1 MSNIT
6 NAYQLSEVKPVVRI
20 PSSSIVRPTPQAQQ
34 RTEFPFLRSTS
45 MASKTLSWF
54 PGGLCKKLS
63 MTRPRHGCSRSIII
77 TQCLGTKKMWMIW
90 LDWSW
95 RYMIIS
101 RKAEPGKKLETM
113 RYGTI
118 GLAKRACFFRQV
130 VFDVKV
136 HDVGFGRVSFQCQ
149 RKWRALRWQ
158 GIGFLRHQS

>member
-1 MSNIT
+1 
-6 NAYQLSEVKPVVRI
+6 
-20 PSSSIVRPTPQAQQ
+20 
-34 RTEFPFLRSTS
+34 
-45 MASKTLSWF
+45 
-54 PGGLCKKLS
+54 
-63 MTRPRHGCSRSIII
+63 
-77 TQCLGTKKMWMIW
+77 
-90 LDWSW
+90 
-95 RYMIIS
+95 MIIS